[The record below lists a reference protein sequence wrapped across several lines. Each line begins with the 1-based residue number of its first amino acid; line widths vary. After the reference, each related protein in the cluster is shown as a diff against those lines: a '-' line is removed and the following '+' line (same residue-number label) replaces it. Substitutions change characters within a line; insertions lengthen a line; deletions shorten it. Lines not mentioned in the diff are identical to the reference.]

1 MTSLP
6 LLNEMPVW
14 RRKFHIPGAQ
24 NVMYGPFLTHSVRG
38 TKDHMADPSSRLS
51 NHRDNALAMA
61 RWDDSFLTRSHS
73 GQTGSGISHRPLSPE
88 AIEAQTVTKP
98 GYKLQCL
105 EQFVCGGVAER
116 LKAAVLKTV
125 RPARVSG
132 VRIPPPP
139 PCYRCPPSVMSTS
152 LQQMGPA
159 IRFFRAH

>member
-1 MTSLP
+1 
-6 LLNEMPVW
+6 MPVW

-38 TKDHMADPSSRLS
+38 TKDHMADPSSCWNDHLY
-51 NHRDNALAMA
+51 NALAMA
-61 RWDDSFLTRSHS
+61 RRDDSYLTRDHS
-73 GQTGSGISHRPLSPE
+73 GQTASGISHRPLSP
-88 AIEAQTVTKP
+88 ASIAAQAVTKL
-98 GYKLQCL
+98 GYKLQCF